1 MRSRAF
7 AFGLVLSL
15 FAHAGGAAAQRRGS
29 PSDERKSEAQIRKA
43 LADWVEATNRGDD
56 AAANSIWADKMIGWF
71 PRAPEFGLSGAFAA
85 AGLPEKKEGM
95 RSTYE
100 LKIDEVV
107 VSGSVASVY
116 DIWTETAHFDGSPVT
131 VGRVIRGNE
140 LWRRQ
145 PDGKWKIA
153 RFVSAPEK
161 WEKVPWRDESGEHSQ
176 PR

>member
-1 MRSRAF
+1 MRRRASVFTVLLIMF
-7 AFGLVLSL
+7 AS
-15 FAHAGGAAAQRRGS
+15 ASGASAQKAS
-29 PSDERKSEAQIRKA
+29 ATQSDEQSEAQIRKA

-56 AAANSIWADKMIGWF
+56 AAANTIWADKMIGWF
-71 PRAPEFGLSGAFAA
+71 PKVPELGLSGAFAA
-85 AGLPEKKEGM
+85 AGLPEKKEGV

-116 DIWTETAHFDGSPVT
+116 DIWTETAHFQGSPVT
-131 VGRVIRGNE
+131 VKRIIRGNE

-145 PDGKWKIA
+145 ANGAWKIA

-161 WEKVPWRDESGEHSQ
+161 WEKVQ
-176 PR
+176 